1 MKRVGFYLDLLGTYL
16 GNTVKS
22 RLAYREDFLTGFFA
36 DLMTQAIG
44 LAFLAAVFTRVPDI
58 RGWRLPEILFIWG
71 FAQITI
77 GLFSTVFLNLFD
89 LSEEYIVEGRLD
101 RVLLRPL
108 PPLFQIIIEKMYL
121 EESANVLVGIGLIVY
136 ATRRL
141 GLAWGATDVLVALLL
156 VIGGTLIYAGLYTL
170 VVSLTF
176 WFKDRGSVI
185 SPFIQMETYSNYPVT
200 LFNRQLQIIL
210 SWVIP
215 YAFTAF
221 YPSMYFLHK
230 REFMPYVWLTPVMGM
245 AFFLLGCLAF
255 NRGVG
260 AYESTGS

>member
-1 MKRVGFYLDLLGTYL
+1 MNRLSFYLEILKAYV

-22 RLAYREDFLTGFFA
+22 RLTYREDFITGFLS

-71 FAQITI
+71 FAQVALGI
-77 GLFSTVFLNLFD
+77 FYTVFLNLWD

-108 PPLFQIIIEKMYL
+108 PPLFQVIFEKTYL
-121 EESANVLVGIGLIVY
+121 EEVSNILVGIGLILY
-136 ATRRL
+136 ATKGL
-141 GLAWGATDVLVALLL
+141 HLAWGPLDLGIAVVLVL
-156 VIGGTLIYAGLYTL
+156 GGVLIYAGLYTL
-170 VVSLTF
+170 LVSLTF
-176 WFKDRGSVI
+176 WFKDRGSLI
-185 SPFIQMETYSNYPVT
+185 SPFVQMQTFGNYPVT
-200 LFNRQLQIIL
+200 LFNRQLQIVL

-215 YAFTAF
+215 FAFTAF
-221 YPSMYFLHK
+221 YPAMYFLHR
-230 REFMPYVWLTPVMGM
+230 REFMPYVWLTPVMGL

-255 NRGVG
+255 NRGVR